1 MQQNEYVFSSF
12 YLVRLFISDRL
23 HSKILFIFFWI
34 FKSYKYQGCNLQ
46 GPDMIGFLECL
57 KSNSVFKQYWVKHQQ
72 ILKQY
77 RDSCQLIPDPHYMN
91 MLNALI
97 NNAGPDPDHLLQPGA
112 AHGGQGRNH
121 HSPARAPL
129 EPSGGQQWNYTSQK
143 DHRRHLL

>member
-1 MQQNEYVFSSF
+1 MFKIKFS
-12 YLVRLFISDRL
+12 
-23 HSKILFIFFWI
+23 
-34 FKSYKYQGCNLQ
+34 
-46 GPDMIGFLECL
+46 FL
-57 KSNSVFKQYWVKHQQ
+57 NKQYWVKHQQ

-129 EPSGGQQWNYTSQK
+129 EPSGGQQWNYTSQRITDDICYDDSECPAGVVVDGNK
-143 DHRRHLL
+143 FGSTCTPDYKQIS

>member
-1 MQQNEYVFSSF
+1 MFKIKFS
-12 YLVRLFISDRL
+12 
-23 HSKILFIFFWI
+23 
-34 FKSYKYQGCNLQ
+34 
-46 GPDMIGFLECL
+46 FL
-57 KSNSVFKQYWVKHQQ
+57 NKQYWVKHQQ

-129 EPSGGQQWNYTSQK
+129 EPSGGQQWNYTSQRITDDICYDDSECPAGVVETEISLVQHVPLIINTLVTVRNHCK
-143 DHRRHLL
+143 LICF